1 MTVVYCSSC
10 CLIAISSLSLSY
22 LCCNLWHRTQK
33 LELEGYGYRVS
44 RWWVPKIEVERNGSC
59 YQKGGRVWLSA
70 RPRQQQQ
77 KGEWVYGF
85 FCLVLEHQGNNTS
98 ELYVNGVSLISSTSL
113 KQDADKNKISPNLSN
128 YIFFQMLRR
137 DEKRCFRY
145 GIIAL
150 CSIFF
155 LFAIYSPVYQPSS
168 QREGEFLNPSYF
180 GNVVYTLLALVEN

>member
-1 MTVVYCSSC
+1 MVAVTRREVECGSQQGQGNNS
-10 CLIAISSLSLSY
+10 
-22 LCCNLWHRTQK
+22 R
-33 LELEGYGYRVS
+33 RVS
-44 RWWVPKIEVERNGSC
+44 ESMV
-59 YQKGGRVWLSA
+59 
-70 RPRQQQQ
+70 
-77 KGEWVYGF
+77 F
-85 FCLVLEHQGNNTS
+85 FCLVIEHQGNNTS

-113 KQDADKNKISPNLSN
+113 KQAADKNKISPNLSN

-180 GNVVYTLLALVEN
+180 GNVVYTLLALLEN